1 MLPSPRSSSGD
12 LTGCRGTQ
20 KGDGWLGGGRTG
32 AALLAEV
39 PPTGRVAPS
48 GPSLLLPAPCHPHF
62 TDEEAEA
69 QGGREG
75 CRGGLFPVLCS
86 RTGPSLPW
94 DQPAGCA
101 LSHPPGHMPR
111 DWDTCCTPGV
121 QHRGPKSKGT
131 SYSPEGLWGLGPAG
145 GVAGHDPEADQLQ
158 EPGGSG
164 WVRHEGNRAW
174 NQLPDTQADRPAAPP
189 GSGDEGHLCACR
201 GYLPGSVFTL
211 ACPSASTLGEHRA
224 QAAATGCV
232 PSPKP
237 TIPCGAV
244 AAGGALG
251 ALSRGRGPR
260 QWDWWVS

>member
-1 MLPSPRSSSGD
+1 MAAGAQAPRCWLRCHPRDVWLRAGPRSCCQPPATRTSRTRKPRLREGA
-12 LTGCRGTQ
+12 
-20 KGDGWLGGGRTG
+20 KGAG
-32 AALLAEV
+32 AASSPSCV
-39 PPTGRVAPS
+39 PVQAPPCP
-48 GPSLLLPAPCHPHF
+48 GTSLQ
-62 TDEEAEA
+62 D
-69 QGGREG
+69 
-75 CRGGLFPVLCS
+75 VLC
-86 RTGPSLPW
+86 P
-94 DQPAGCA
+94 
-101 LSHPPGHMPR
+101 HPPGHMLR